1 MRTLLEDVRL
11 EIAGYGAGDLS
22 PQFWWTGEVEHRTYE
37 QSRTLDRLADE
48 SLLALY
54 VLIDHERDVPL
65 EWIFDLI
72 DDRMR
77 VGDVLR
83 SSDHQG
89 CVTSL
94 VVEELESIESR
105 ILLQMSFEGAGVA
118 EGSLP

>member
-1 MRTLLEDVRL
+1 MRTLLEDVGL
-11 EIAGYGAGDLS
+11 EIAGDGAGDLS
-22 PQFWWTGEVEHRTYE
+22 PQFRWTGEVEHRTYE

-83 SSDHQG
+83 SSDHQRR
-89 CVTSL
+89 VTSL
-94 VVEELESIESR
+94 IVEEVETIESR
-105 ILLQMSFEGAGVA
+105 ISLQMSFEGVA
-118 EGSLP
+118 ITEGSLP